1 MLNQFVKLPKVIIAL
16 FLGVV
21 GGIANLLPIWFLD
34 SSEFLFGQLFVILC
48 LLALGW
54 RYAIIAVGVGALFL
68 LYRWGHCW
76 ASLVFL
82 FEILWLQLFCIR
94 ANKPLFIRGL
104 GFWVL
109 FGVPILF
116 IVGKFVLGLTLL
128 VIFTALAKYMI
139 NAAVYLAIV
148 DLISLFLFK
157 RVWQAKSLYQILNY
171 MISQLIILVVLITTI
186 VLTNSHYKRIEYEV
200 TAQLQD
206 ASNSA
211 LKQIDDFLQSYRRA
225 IMVAAQ
231 DIQSGVKKQQV
242 IKRLVETYPNF
253 RTSIVADQGALVT
266 HYYPKAL
273 KVSLIGEV
281 PSVADRE
288 YFIQAPYYPNGYVSG
303 IFQGRGFGNDPVV
316 AISAPLYDDGEFKGI
331 VESSL
336 FFESFE
342 QFIPKVLAQKGHLL
356 ILDHENNIVYSSL
369 KSDFNILDNVA
380 DLQLKELTESTDQI
394 YISNNRDVYY
404 KQSVQSDIF
413 QWRVISLIE
422 RKHVN
427 LAVASAWIQSFIL
440 ALFII
445 AISSFLVNRMT
456 RVFTKPI
463 VDLSHSINSFDPSKK
478 MSEVNNTTEGSC
490 LEVIILQQQFS
501 QLAFKLSMSFTKL
514 NTANDENEQLNRKLQ
529 DFNKTLELEV
539 RQKTEELIGALESAN
554 RASSAKSQF
563 LANMSHEIRTPL
575 NGIIGMSEALIQAEP
590 DIKTKEQLDIIYQS
604 AHKLLLILNDIL
616 DYSKI
621 EAGAL
626 QLSVQDTDVKK
637 FVISLSRAF
646 EKSIQKPAVNFTFNL
661 ADDVPE
667 VLELDDLR
675 VGQVINNLLSNAGK
689 FTERGEIQF
698 DIYYQNEQLKFVIK
712 DTGVGISELA
722 QKDLFDE
729 FTQADLSTTRKFGG
743 TGLGLTICKRLVS
756 LMEGELT
763 FTSQEHVGSEFV
775 VKIPAKVGGRVV
787 VPQARV
793 GIPNLQHCKLLLVED
808 NPINQIVAM
817 QILAKTGGEISKA
830 NDGLQA
836 LDALKT
842 QQYDIVL
849 MDCQMPNMDG
859 FECTRSIRRHPEEY
873 GRPYI
878 MAITANAFSEDRA
891 KCLQAGMD
899 DFIAKPIESAELF
912 ERLTRWHELHF
923 AQQNGKTK

>member
-54 RYAIIAVGVGALFL
+54 RYAIIAVGIGALFL

-82 FEILWLQLFCIR
+82 FEIAWLQIFCIR

-104 GFWVL
+104 GYWVL

-128 VIFTALAKYMI
+128 VIFTALAKYLI

-157 RVWQAKSLYQILNY
+157 RVWQAKALYQILNY

-206 ASNSA
+206 ASGSA
-211 LKQIDDFLQSYRRA
+211 LKQIDDYLESYRRA

-231 DIQSGVKKQQV
+231 DIQSGVEKQQV
-242 IKRLVETYPNF
+242 IRRLVETYPNF
-253 RTSIVADQGALVT
+253 RTAIVADHSAMVT
-266 HYYPKAL
+266 HFYPKAL
-273 KVSLIGEV
+273 KVSLVGEV

-288 YFIQAPYYPNGYVSG
+288 YFLQAPYYPNGYVSG

-316 AISAPLYDDGEFKGI
+316 AVSAPLYEEGEFQGI

-336 FFESFE
+336 YFESFE
-342 QFIPKVLAQKGHLL
+342 QFIPRVLAQKGHLL
-356 ILDHENNIVYSSL
+356 IVDHENNIVYSSL
-369 KSDFNILDNVA
+369 KSDFNILDNIA
-380 DLQLKELTESTDQI
+380 DKQLDELTETTDQI

-404 KQSVQSDIF
+404 KQSMQSDIF

-478 MSEVNNTTEGSC
+478 LSDVNNTTDGSC

-514 NTANDENEQLNRKLQ
+514 NTANEENAQLNRKLQ

-539 RQKTEELIGALESAN
+539 RQKTEELITALESAN

-575 NGIIGMSEALIQAEP
+575 NGIIGMSEALIQSEQ
-590 DIKTKEQLDIIYQS
+590 DVKSKEQLDIIYQS

-626 QLSVQDTDVKK
+626 HLAKQDTDIKK
-637 FVISLSRAF
+637 FVRDISTSFEQSIKKSNVEFTYVLSDTV
-646 EKSIQKPAVNFTFNL
+646 P
-661 ADDVPE
+661 DV
-667 VLELDDLR
+667 LIIDDLR

-689 FTERGEIQF
+689 FTEEGFIRFEVS
-698 DIYYQNEQLKFVIK
+698 YHNERLTCSIK
-712 DTGVGISELA
+712 DTGVGISEAA

-729 FTQADLSTTRKFGG
+729 FTQADLSTTRKYGG

-756 LMEGELT
+756 LMEGKLT
-763 FTSQEHVGSEFV
+763 FTSQEYQGSEFSV
-775 VKIPAKVGGRVV
+775 VIPAKRGGRIERSV
-787 VPQARV
+787 QDRV
-793 GIPNLQHCKLLLVED
+793 GIPNLDSVRLLLVED

-817 QILAKTGGEISKA
+817 QMLAKTGGEIVKA
-830 NDGLQA
+830 QDGIEA
-836 LDALKT
+836 LDALSVQK
-842 QQYDIVL
+842 YDVVL

-859 FECTRSIRRHPEEY
+859 FECTRAIRSQPDEY
-873 GRPYI
+873 GTPYI
-878 MAITANAFSEDRA
+878 IAITANAFSEDRA
-891 KCLQAGMD
+891 KCLQVGMD
-899 DFIAKPIESAELF
+899 DFVAKPIESSELYQC
-912 ERLTRWHELHF
+912 LIKWQVQHL
-923 AQQNGKTK
+923 QK